1 MTVFLDTSAL
11 LKRYANE
18 PGRHLVNSTLRADND
33 WCASAMTRTETQ
45 LALHRIAMGR
55 FDQERLWSSF
65 RDDWD
70 AFAVVP
76 VDDRMLIRASE
87 IGATF
92 GLRTADAIQLA
103 SADRL
108 PRPVTF
114 ITFEFSQM
122 SAAVELGLDVLTTE
136 GDDGAA
142 V

>member
-18 PGRHLVNSTLRADND
+18 DGRELVNETLAADSD
-33 WCASAMTRTETQ
+33 WCASAITRTEAQ
-45 LALHRIAMGR
+45 LSLHRVSMGK
-55 FDQERLWSSF
+55 FDQERLWSVF

-76 VDDRMLIRASE
+76 VDDRLLVRASE

-92 GLRTADAIQLA
+92 GLRTTDAIQLA
-103 SADRL
+103 AADRL

-114 ITFEFSQM
+114 LTFEFAQM
-122 SAAVELGLDVLTTE
+122 SAAVELGLDVMTTE
-136 GDDGAA
+136 AE
-142 V
+142 